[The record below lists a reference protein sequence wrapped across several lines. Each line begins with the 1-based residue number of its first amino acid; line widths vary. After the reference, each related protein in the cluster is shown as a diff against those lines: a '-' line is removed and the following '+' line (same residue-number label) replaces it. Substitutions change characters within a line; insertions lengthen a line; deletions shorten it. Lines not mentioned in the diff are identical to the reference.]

1 MKRKVYAQLLEWKQT
16 AKGKSALLIEGAR
29 RIGKSYIVEEFD
41 DENGQHV
48 CVEYDTN
55 PENGLKHQQTILKN
69 DPNAKVVLKT
79 VE

>member
-1 MKRKVYAQLLEWKQT
+1 MNKKLTYGYDSNGLTHQPRVIANGRKVGNNRPDMQY
-16 AKGKSALLIEGAR
+16 
-29 RIGKSYIVEEFD
+29 